1 MADYEVSKI
10 MWVAIVVA
18 LAASIFVIAKPQIST
33 LAGTAFD
40 NVENVVKGID
50 TGNGNNNGGDETSK
64 PGGINTV
71 PGGGHTPESDVN
83 KPGEPVE
90 TDPAKYVESG
100 ETGFGTSDNGRWGI
114 DSKGNMYIWSADDKP
129 VTINVSGAGSG
140 EFWNT
145 RANQDDIKS
154 ITFATTTKIDTTDT
168 KSLAAATFGNTKASV
183 INVASVDTTGVEDF
197 NNTFATNM
205 NLEYID
211 GIENWNT
218 SSILDVIDG
227 GTTSGYN
234 QMFSGVG
241 PKLKSLSSLSSAWK
255 PSAEALKNSPDMF
268 GGQKYTELPSWATDE
283 QKAAS
288 QNSMW

>member
-18 LAASIFVIAKPQIST
+18 LATSIFVIAKPQIST
-33 LAGTAFD
+33 LAGTAFN

-50 TGNGNNNGGDETSK
+50 TGNGNNNGGDEISK

-129 VTINVSGAGSG
+129 ITINVSGAGNG

-145 RANQDDIKS
+145 RANQDDVKS
-154 ITFATTTKIDTTDT
+154 ITFATTTKVDTTDT
-168 KSLAAATFGNTKASV
+168 TRLAAAAFGNTKASV
-183 INVASVDTTGVEDF
+183 INVASVDTSGVENF
-197 NNTFATNM
+197 GNTFANSL

-211 GIENWNT
+211 GLEGWNL
-218 SSILDVIDG
+218 SSVLDLTDDG
-227 GTTSGYN
+227 MTSGYGE
-234 QMFSGVG
+234 MFHGAG
-241 PKLKSLSSLSSAWK
+241 PKLKSLASLSSAWK
-255 PSAEALKNSPDMF
+255 PSAEALKNAPDMF

-283 QKAAS
+283 QKTAS